1 MSNNTLT
8 VIPSPFKNGKY
19 PTDPRDFAQHSLKVI
34 RGHAESFVPLEDV
47 LAIDETTCQIR
58 ESNYSEKHVSDLKKA
73 IRAVGQEEPGFLEQ
87 VKDANG
93 NLAHMPIECNNRK
106 EALEE
111 LYEDDPNWN
120 PNNVTGKPEI
130 RAYVL
135 EEDFFPSDE
144 YREAFQLYCNRKL
157 LRLDMTP
164 DRVLDVVGGWISKG
178 MFGDPAT
185 TAEGDIEKEAKK
197 YIGELFPTFSKKRTA
212 ESVVA
217 TTNKAKN
224 KRRLTKTFTAPDAQK
239 FKKSSRVTF
248 TGTDRGNFVICPMT
262 IKDTTSD
269 FKKAVGEILIMR
281 KDAQSQTLPVFCR
294 VVAKTSKV
302 TNIDIDNQRSNI
314 RAAVKEIN
322 TFYKKVSNVDLID
335 ELLFLPEK
343 STESREFKRN
353 RFVP

>member
-8 VIPSPFKNGKY
+8 VIPSPYKNGKH
-19 PTDPRDFAQHSLKVI
+19 PTDPRDFAQHCLKVI
-34 RGHAESFVPLEDV
+34 RGYAESFVPLEDV
-47 LAIDETTCQIR
+47 IAIDETTCQIR
-58 ESNYSEKHVSDLKKA
+58 ENKYSDKHVSDLKKA
-73 IRAVGQEEPGFLEQ
+73 ISAVGQEEPGFLEQ
-87 VKDANG
+87 IKDANG

-135 EEDFFPSDE
+135 EEGFFPSDE

-164 DRVLDVVGGWISKG
+164 DRVLDVVGGWIGKG

-197 YIGELFPTFSKKRTA
+197 YIGELFPTFSKKKTA
-212 ESVVA
+212 DSVVA
-217 TTNKAKN
+217 TTSKAKN
-224 KRRLTKTFTAPDAQK
+224 KRRLTKNFTAPDAQN
-239 FKKSSRVTF
+239 FKNSSRVIF
-248 TGTDRGNFVICPMT
+248 SGNDRGKHVVCPMT

-269 FKKAVGEILIMR
+269 FKKAIGEILVLR
-281 KDAQSQTLPVFCR
+281 KDAQSQKFPVLCR
-294 VVAKTSKV
+294 LVAKTSKA
-302 TNIDIDNQRSNI
+302 TNTDIDNQRQKI
-314 RAAVKEIN
+314 RDAVNSIN
-322 TFYKKVSNVDLID
+322 VFYNKVAKIDLID

-343 STESREFKRN
+343 SNESREFKRK
-353 RFVP
+353 RFVS